1 MDVESIRTH
10 CLSKNLAQESMP
22 FGNETLVFKVNNRI
36 FLLLSLDQH
45 PPRINVKCDPEK
57 AEALR
62 ERYAS
67 VVPGYH
73 MNKKHW
79 NTVICDS
86 SIPKS
91 LILQWINESYD
102 LVNAIGSKKNR

>member
-45 PPRINVKCDPEK
+45 PPRINVKCDPE
-57 AEALR
+57 R
-62 ERYAS
+62 QRHS
-67 VVPGYH
+67 
-73 MNKKHW
+73 
-79 NTVICDS
+79 
-86 SIPKS
+86 
-91 LILQWINESYD
+91 
-102 LVNAIGSKKNR
+102 GSAMRL